1 MRNSRLTSVSINH
14 DWQTARVADPGLVRR
29 CLGRLD
35 ADGFEYQVVL
45 DNRQLR
51 ILVRQPDLE
60 EVLDLLSDL
69 STESYRPPVA
79 DKIDSNQSVRLL
91 FAIPLGAAIGSI
103 SSALLGSSVHN
114 GVTVSAIC
122 AGVAAL
128 LAVLSSNLSD
138 KPSHHLRR

>member
-1 MRNSRLTSVSINH
+1 MRNSRLTSVTIDH
-14 DWQTARVADPGLVRR
+14 DWLTAKVGDPGLVRR

-51 ILVRQPDLE
+51 ILVRRTDLE
-60 EVLDLLSDL
+60 AVLDLLSDL

-79 DKIDSNQSVRLL
+79 NKSDSSQSVRLL
-91 FAIPLGAAIGSI
+91 FAIPLGAAMGST
-103 SSALLGSSVHN
+103 SSALLGNSVYN

-122 AGVAAL
+122 AGVAAIVV
-128 LAVLSSNLSD
+128 VLSPKLPS
-138 KPSHHLRR
+138 KPSQFHRR